1 MTNAVRDQNTI
12 PSRLGVLRTDGVT
25 LIPIACDE
33 TNFNSMKVNT
43 VDTITVTWPSISPKD
58 ENYVGCMMFVGSD
71 GLTYPWAVD
80 ADGKVLIDM

>member
-1 MTNAVRDQNTI
+1 MQAPLDQNHI
-12 PSRLGVLRTDGVT
+12 AGRLGVLFSDGVT
-25 LIPIACDE
+25 TIPIACDE

-43 VDTITVTWPSISPKD
+43 VDTITVTWPSIDPED
-58 ENYVGCMMFVGSD
+58 ENFKDCMMFVGTD